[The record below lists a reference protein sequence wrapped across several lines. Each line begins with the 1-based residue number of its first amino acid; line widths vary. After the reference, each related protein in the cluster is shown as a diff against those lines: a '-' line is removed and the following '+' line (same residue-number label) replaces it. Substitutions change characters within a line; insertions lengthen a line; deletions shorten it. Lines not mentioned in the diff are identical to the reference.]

1 MDQHTVRSY
10 RFATSRADL
19 ALAPGERIMAGGTW
33 LMSEPVIDV
42 RGFVD
47 ISRMPWQPW
56 ERTADGL
63 TVSATCTIADLAAL
77 SNPDSGAFTPAERE
91 RWTALPLFAQCCHAL
106 LAGWKI
112 WNVATVG
119 GNVARSFAAGAI
131 TSLFAGLDTVAVV
144 WTPDGGERRIPVA
157 DLVLDNGVNSLADG
171 EVLRAFEIPERALRA
186 RTSMRKIALAQ
197 LGRSGSV
204 VTGRRDQDDRVTV
217 VITAATLRP
226 RPLVYPSMPE
236 PADLRADVLALPDF
250 YTDPLG
256 SADWRRGV
264 SAELAARVLADLQE
278 ETA

>member
-10 RFATSRADL
+10 RFATTRQDL
-19 ALAPGERIMAGGTW
+19 VLAPGERIMAGGTW

-42 RGFVD
+42 TGFVD

-63 TVSATCTIADLAAL
+63 TISATCTIADLAAL
-77 SNPDSGAFTPAERE
+77 SDTVRPGWS
-91 RWTALPLFAQCCHAL
+91 ALPLFAQCCHAL
-106 LAGWKI
+106 LASWKV

-119 GNVARSFAAGAI
+119 GNVARAFAAGAV
-131 TSLFAGLDTVAVV
+131 TSLLAGLDAVAVV
-144 WTPDGGERRIPVA
+144 WTPGGGERRVAVA
-157 DLVLDNGVNSLADG
+157 DLVLDNGVNALADG
-171 EVLRAFEIPERALRA
+171 EVLRAFEVPERSLRA
-186 RTSMRKIALAQ
+186 RTSMQKIALAQ

-204 VTGRRDQDDRVTV
+204 VTGRRDEDGRITV

-226 RPLVYPSMPE
+226 RPLVYSSMP
-236 PADLRADVLALPDF
+236 PPDLLRADVLGLPDF

-256 SADWRRGV
+256 TADWRRGV

-278 ETA
+278 QAA

>member
-10 RFATSRADL
+10 RFATTRDEL

-33 LMSEPVIDV
+33 LMSEPVLDV
-42 RGFVD
+42 TGFVD
-47 ISRMPWQPW
+47 ISRMPWRSW
-56 ERTADGL
+56 ERTPDGM

-77 SNPDSGAFTPAERE
+77 SDLKQDG
-91 RWTALPLFAQCCHAL
+91 WTALPLFAQCCHAL

-131 TSLFAGLDTVAVV
+131 TSLFAGLDALAVV
-144 WTPDGGERRIPVA
+144 WTPDGGERRVLVA
-157 DLVLDNGVNSLADG
+157 DLVLDNGVNALAEG
-171 EVLRAFEIPERALRA
+171 EVLRAFEIPERAMCA
-186 RTSMRKIALAQ
+186 RTAMRKIALAE

-204 VTGRRDQDDRVTV
+204 VTGRRDEDGRVTV

-226 RPLVYPSMPE
+226 RPLVYPSPPE
-236 PADLRADVLALPDF
+236 PALLEADVLALPDY

-264 SAELAARVLADLQE
+264 SAELARRVLAELEDVE
-278 ETA
+278 